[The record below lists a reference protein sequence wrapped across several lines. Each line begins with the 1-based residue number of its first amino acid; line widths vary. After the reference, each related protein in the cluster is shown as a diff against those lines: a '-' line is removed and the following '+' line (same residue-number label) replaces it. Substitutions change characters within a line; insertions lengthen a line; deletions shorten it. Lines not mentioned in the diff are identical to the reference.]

1 MTNGGR
7 SGWYMPV
14 SYTHLDVYK
23 RQVWTRAGMLGNSLI
38 AAALMLL
45 AALVLVRWLREAKG
59 GES

>member
-1 MTNGGR
+1 MLFFGCANTRRTIGSIIG
-7 SGWYMPV
+7 PI
-14 SYTHLDVYK
+14 
-23 RQVWTRAGMLGNSLI
+23 VWTQAGMLGNSLI

>member
-1 MTNGGR
+1 MSMAFGAMAVGR
-7 SGWYMPV
+7 TIGSIIGPI
-14 SYTHLDVYK
+14 
-23 RQVWTRAGMLGNSLI
+23 VWTRAGMLGNSLI